1 MWHVRRRNIIVEM
14 TESYMV
20 KSSEELQAIFQE
32 IRSIGVRIA
41 MDDFGTGYSSLGVL
55 KNSPADIVKIDRIFI
70 KDILNSEFDA
80 TFIQFVVRLCHDV
93 NIRVLLEGV
102 ETKAEYEKVKTMGLD
117 DIQGYYFGKPMHPEK
132 LEELLR

>member
-1 MWHVRRRNIIVEM
+1 MPCSQPQYHCGNDGEL
-14 TESYMV
+14 YV

-41 MDDFGTGYSSLGVL
+41 MDDFGTGYSSIGVL

>member
-1 MWHVRRRNIIVEM
+1 MPCSSRNIIVEM

>member
-1 MWHVRRRNIIVEM
+1 MRYCRDWYFSC
-14 TESYMV
+14 TS
-20 KSSEELQAIFQE
+20 A
-32 IRSIGVRIA
+32 
-41 MDDFGTGYSSLGVL
+41 GYFL
-55 KNSPADIVKIDRIFI
+55 KTAYDRIFI